1 MVVMPRDPARGLQHC
16 DNWNSKPTRF
26 SNIPDAVAI
35 LFLLDLVCLSLT
47 YAAVLY
53 PIQTRLDIWNH
64 TQLAVLTCLQTATS
78 LLLLYAAGSYRR
90 DGLVRFS
97 TAMIPLGLAL
107 GCSVALMVPVMHVA
121 LGAIYPDLLIYRS
134 ISRSATLA
142 LLGSGITLAAGI
154 GVRLAFFAMSRR
166 GWFQRKI
173 LVIGTSEKARY
184 IFDMLSDEKYR
195 GFSDLSFLSET
206 VLGGQEIAP
215 EVPEEKIIKAGDRS
229 LFEIA
234 SELRVDGIVV
244 AAENDALLLDP
255 LLTCKTVGLP
265 VLEFNSFIERETGR
279 VDLRW
284 VDLSW
289 LVYSHGFEI
298 RVMDIFLKRLTDLVV
313 ASIMLWAALPVLL
326 MSALAIRLEG
336 KGPIFYRQTRVTRGG
351 RTFELYKLRTMRVD
365 AERHG
370 AQWAAERDPRITK
383 VGNVLRRF
391 RLDEIPQ
398 LINVLRGDMSLV
410 GPRPERPVFV
420 AQLSEQIVMYGL
432 RHNVKAGITGWAQL
446 NYPYGASV
454 EDARRKLEYDLFYM
468 KHFNVLRDLAIL
480 LQTCR
485 IVLWPEGVR

>member
-1 MVVMPRDPARGLQHC
+1 MTVMAREAVARARDC
-16 DNWNSKPTRF
+16 DIWNSKRARL

-47 YAAVLY
+47 YVAVLF
-53 PIQTRLDIWNH
+53 PIHVRLDIWNN
-64 TQLAVLTCLQTATS
+64 TQLAVLTGLQTTAS
-78 LLLLYAAGSYRR
+78 LVLLYAAGSYRR
-90 DGLVRFS
+90 DALVRFS
-97 TAMIPLGLAL
+97 TAMIPLSIAL
-107 GCSVALMVPVMHVA
+107 GCSAALLIPVMHVVM
-121 LGAIYPDLLIYRS
+121 GAIYPSQLIYRS
-134 ISRSATLA
+134 ISRCATLA
-142 LLGSGITLAAGI
+142 LLGSGITLAAGM

-166 GWFQRKI
+166 NWFQRKI
-173 LVIGTSEKARY
+173 LVIGTGEKARY

-195 GFSDLSFLSET
+195 GFCDLSFVAEN
-206 VLGGQEIAP
+206 VLGGQGVEPQVP
-215 EVPEEKIIKAGDRS
+215 EVRIVKAGDRS
-229 LFEIA
+229 VFDIA
-234 SELRVDGIVV
+234 AELRVDSIVV

-298 RVMDIFLKRLTDLVV
+298 RVMDIFLKRLTDLAV
-313 ASIMLWAALPVLL
+313 ALVMLWAALPVLA
-326 MSALAIRLEG
+326 MAALAIRLEG
-336 KGPIFYRQTRVTRGG
+336 RGPILFRQTRVTRGG

-365 AERHG
+365 AERNG

-391 RLDEIPQ
+391 RIDEIPQ
-398 LINVLRGDMSLV
+398 LLNVLKGDMSLV

-420 AQLSEQIVMYGL
+420 AQLSEQIIMYNL

-485 IVLWPEGVR
+485 IVLWPQGVR